1 MAGGSLTTGTD
12 YAGHA
17 TRRIV
22 RRLVRCACIDIG
34 SNTTRLLVAEPA
46 RDGRLRELRVE
57 RAFTRL
63 GSLLGPGGAI
73 PPAVVR
79 VAAEVV
85 AEQAAA
91 AREEGAEAVRVV
103 ATAAIR
109 DAPNREDFV
118 AAVRDLAGLPVDV
131 LTGEEE
137 ARLAFMGA
145 TGSLPECPDGL
156 VGVVDVGG
164 RSSELVVGTR
174 ADGVA
179 WARSLPVG
187 SGLLTDEHLH
197 GDPPAPEE
205 LDAVRAHVAS
215 VLEGIEPPR
224 PVAAYAVGG
233 SATSLRRLLGP
244 VLDHDALA
252 RGLLAMAALPRA
264 EVAKRFAL
272 HPERARLLPAAILLL
287 DGATAALGT
296 PLRTAGGG
304 LREGVLLEI
313 VH

>member
-1 MAGGSLTTGTD
+1 
-12 YAGHA
+12 
-17 TRRIV
+17 
-22 RRLVRCACIDIG
+22 VRCACIDIG

-46 RDGRLRELRVE
+46 RGGRLREIHAE

-79 VAAEVV
+79 VGAEVV
-85 AEQAAA
+85 AEQVATAHA
-91 AREEGAEAVRVV
+91 EGAEAVRVV

-109 DAPNREDFV
+109 DAANREDFL
-118 AAVRDLAGLPVDV
+118 AAVRDLAGLPVEV

-137 ARLAFMGA
+137 ARLAFLGA
-145 TGSLPECPDGL
+145 TGSLADCPAGL

-164 RSSELVVGTR
+164 RSSELVAGTR
-174 ADGVA
+174 AEGVA

-187 SGLLTDEHLH
+187 SGLLADEHLRD
-197 GDPPAPEE
+197 DPPTPDQ

-215 VLEGIEPPR
+215 VLEGLDAPQ

-244 VLDHDALA
+244 VLDGEALG
-252 RGLLAMAALPRA
+252 RGLLALAALPRA
-264 EVAKRFAL
+264 EIAKRFAL

-287 DGATAALGT
+287 EGATAVFGA
-296 PLRTAGGG
+296 PLRTCGGG
-304 LREGVLLEI
+304 LREGVLLEAVRI
-313 VH
+313 ADPSQVDGLAD